1 MDRLLVALLSAFDA
15 LLAAAVGLAV
25 VLAPLTLVWVVALG
39 GDADWGALWP
49 ASGSI
54 WQLGNLV
61 PLSITLDA
69 LYAAQTGIETDTA
82 AFTLSLAPL
91 AFAVF
96 TTIFAARSG
105 SRAAGAGA
113 WITGVA
119 SGTLVFGVIAAA
131 VLLTTSNPIARPTI
145 WQAVLLPSVVYGGAA
160 LAGAVVAAW
169 RDGDDG
175 PIDQLRRRLDSLP
188 HGWGEVP
195 GLIARGTAI
204 ALAGL
209 VMAASAAVGVSV
221 LLRGDEVIALY
232 ESTHLDALGATV
244 VTLGQLAYLP
254 TLVVWALAWLA
265 GPGFA
270 IGVGTAVS
278 PAGTQLGVLPGI
290 PLLGLIPEGGS
301 DWLLLVLLV
310 PVAAGAVAGWAIRSR
325 MVAPKLAAP
334 ATAVPVARVEL
345 TGLIPTVPIAPPVAP
360 PAPEHEPVGPRIAV
374 TAGIGILAGAL
385 AALLAWAASGSL
397 GPGRLAEVGPSAGP
411 VALAVGLEVLV
422 GAAILLLGPQS
433 KPRQRKA
440 RHAGKWWVRRARNED
455 RIPVAGAVHVGPDTA
470 GEAGN
475 PSPEVHPTAGMPSGG
490 GLPSSAG
497 MPSGAGL
504 PSSAGMPSSG
514 AVPSTPGAPSG
525 AEVPPAADP
534 TSTTEAPAPSGGAA
548 TADETPPEPR
558 SARKPQ
564 SDVNPWALL
573 SKSKAAKGRGV
584 GEPVPATPDEKAPVD

>member
-61 PLSITLDA
+61 PLSITLDD
-69 LYAAQTGIETDTA
+69 LYVGTDRHRRRMPRR
-82 AFTLSLAPL
+82 FTLSLAPL

-105 SRAAGAGA
+105 ARAAGAGA

-119 SGTLVFGVIAAA
+119 SGTLVFGAIAAA

-145 WQAVLLPSVVYGGAA
+145 WQAVLLPFSLYGGAA

-175 PIDQLRRRLDSLP
+175 PIDRLRRRLDPLP

-301 DWLLLVLLV
+301 EWLLLVLLV

-325 MVAPKLAAP
+325 MVAPRVASP
-334 ATAVPVARVEL
+334 ATAVPVAE
-345 TGLIPTVPIAPPVAP
+345 
-360 PAPEHEPVGPRIAV
+360 
-374 TAGIGILAGAL
+374 
-385 AALLAWAASGSL
+385 
-397 GPGRLAEVGPSAGP
+397 GRADRSHPD
-411 VALAVGLEVLV
+411 
-422 GAAILLLGPQS
+422 
-433 KPRQRKA
+433 
-440 RHAGKWWVRRARNED
+440 RARS
-455 RIPVAGAVHVGPDTA
+455 RRRSLRPRR
-470 GEAGN
+470 
-475 PSPEVHPTAGMPSGG
+475 
-490 GLPSSAG
+490 
-497 MPSGAGL
+497 
-504 PSSAGMPSSG
+504 
-514 AVPSTPGAPSG
+514 STS
-525 AEVPPAADP
+525 
-534 TSTTEAPAPSGGAA
+534 
-548 TADETPPEPR
+548 R
-558 SARKPQ
+558 
-564 SDVNPWALL
+564 W
-573 SKSKAAKGRGV
+573 GR
-584 GEPVPATPDEKAPVD
+584 DSR